1 MPEVNKKAAPQRE
14 VLEIGRIG
22 GYGGIEYRHRLSC
35 GHTEVRKRKAQ
46 AKYIACTLCAVV
58 IIAKKELGELATQEK
73 SKQTIVGDL
82 DVLGT
87 QINSSEDDINRMTAD
102 LASTFQIPN
111 EMISITYES
120 DENGNLE
127 VIGATIWL
135 DKDAIKQVLVSRRKS
150 GAEDEYRI
158 RRPLGNP

>member
-58 IIAKKELGELATQEK
+58 IIAKKELED
-73 SKQTIVGDL
+73 KQ
-82 DVLGT
+82 
-87 QINSSEDDINRMTAD
+87 SERINRERE
-102 LASTFQIPN
+102 I
-111 EMISITYES
+111 
-120 DENGNLE
+120 
-127 VIGATIWL
+127 
-135 DKDAIKQVLVSRRKS
+135 
-150 GAEDEYRI
+150 
-158 RRPLGNP
+158 